1 MTMGRSSNPQAVG
14 VKRISSENLQ
24 RIMTESSEEA
34 MKLLVQEADRL
45 GKELGRNGL
54 TTSQIRNIFGEVR
67 SIEQEVLP
75 TDQQLSLDVQR
86 RLLMLKPKMAYQV
99 GRFSNNQALQE
110 LVETLSDA
118 IGLIG
123 NDKNRFQTFVNLF
136 EAILAYHRRY
146 GGKTNE
152 SGRYQA

>member
-1 MTMGRSSNPQAVG
+1 MGRSSNPQAVG

-146 GGKTNE
+146 GGETN
-152 SGRYQA
+152 

>member
-1 MTMGRSSNPQAVG
+1 MTTNRSSYSQDGEVQP
-14 VKRISSENLQ
+14 ISPENLQ
-24 RIMTESSEEA
+24 RIMEPSEEA
-34 MKLLVQEADRL
+34 MKLLVEEADRL
-45 GKELGRNGL
+45 GKKLSKNL

-67 SIEQEVLP
+67 SIEQDVLP

-99 GRFSNNQALQE
+99 GRFSNNEALQA

-118 IGLIG
+118 IDLIG

-146 GGKTNE
+146 GGKTN
-152 SGRYQA
+152 